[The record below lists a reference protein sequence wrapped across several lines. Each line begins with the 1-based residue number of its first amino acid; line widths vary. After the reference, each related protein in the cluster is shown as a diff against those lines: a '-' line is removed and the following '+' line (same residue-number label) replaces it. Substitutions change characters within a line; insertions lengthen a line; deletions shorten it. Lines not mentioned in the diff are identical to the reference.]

1 MDTKKEGKKQDKEG
15 NEQDEEFLKEKTK
28 KLSIKEGVA
37 YSVMDGAGLRYISPY
52 ALSLG
57 ANNTQIG
64 LLTSL
69 PSLIGNFSQIFSPK
83 LMEKKSRK
91 EIIRFG
97 VLIQA
102 LMWIPLILIALIF
115 ILRKQVGSSP
125 IYFVIAVYTMIIF
138 FGSIASPAWNSLM
151 KDVITKEN
159 GKYFGFRN
167 RVLGITALIV
177 MIIASLLLNYFKEKQ
192 EVMIGFMILFSLAFI
207 FRIISFKLLSK
218 HYEPKL
224 NLEKGYYFSFKDFI
238 KESYKNN
245 FGRFTLFIALIMFA
259 TSVASPFF
267 TVYML
272 KNLNLNYFYWTLI
285 TISSS
290 ISTIIFMPIWGKI
303 SDKFG
308 NLRVLKVT
316 GALIPFV
323 PFLWFFSVFIN
334 SSRPEILLY
343 YLFIVEFF
351 SGIVWAGFNLSSL
364 TFIYDAVSKQRL
376 ALCVAYYNALSGI
389 GIFLG
394 ALLGGLISSLNI
406 HFFNIDVILWIF
418 VLSAILRMVVY
429 LFMINK
435 LKEVRKTEEY
445 KKGDIIKHF
454 KKEIKDDL
462 KMMIYPVYNKFGIQP
477 IRQT

>member
-308 NLRVLKVT
+308 NLMVLKVT
-316 GALIPFV
+316 GALIPLV
-323 PFLWFFSVFIN
+323 PSLWFFSVFIN

>member
-1 MDTKKEGKKQDKEG
+1 MDRKKEGKKD

-69 PSLIGNFSQIFSPK
+69 SSLIGNFSQIFSPR

-91 EIIRFG
+91 NVILFG
-97 VLIQA
+97 VLFQA

-115 ILRKQVGSSP
+115 ILRKQVESTS
-125 IYFVIAVYTMIIF
+125 IYFVIAIYTMIVF
-138 FGSIASPAWNSLM
+138 FGSIAAPAWNSLM
-151 KDVITKEN
+151 KDIITKES

-167 RVLGITALIV
+167 RILGITALVV
-177 MIIASLLLNYFKEKQ
+177 MILASLLLNYFKEKQ
-192 EVMIGFMILFSLAFI
+192 EVMIGFIILFSLAFL
-207 FRIISFKLLSK
+207 FRIVSFKILSK

-245 FGRFTLFIALIMFA
+245 FGKFTLFIALIMFA

-343 YLFIVEFF
+343 YLFPVEFF

-376 ALCVAYYNALSGI
+376 ALCVAYYNALSGV

-406 HFFNIDVILWIF
+406 HFFNIDIILWIF
-418 VLSAILRMVVY
+418 MLSAVLRMIVY

-435 LKEVRKTEEY
+435 IKEVRKTEEY
-445 KKGDIIKHF
+445 KNGDIIKHF
-454 KKEIKDDL
+454 KKELKDDL
-462 KMMIYPVYNKFGIQP
+462 KMMIYPVYNRLGIHP

>member
-1 MDTKKEGKKQDKEG
+1 MDRKKEGKKD

-69 PSLIGNFSQIFSPK
+69 SSLIGNFSQIFSPR

-91 EIIRFG
+91 NVILFG
-97 VLIQA
+97 VLFQA

-115 ILRKQVGSSP
+115 ILRKQVEPTS
-125 IYFVIAVYTMIIF
+125 IYFVIAIYTMIVF
-138 FGSIASPAWNSLM
+138 FGSIAAPAWNSLM
-151 KDVITKEN
+151 KDIITKES

-167 RVLGITALIV
+167 RILGITALVV
-177 MIIASLLLNYFKEKQ
+177 MILASLLLNYFKEKQ
-192 EVMIGFMILFSLAFI
+192 EVMIGFIILFSLAFL
-207 FRIISFKLLSK
+207 FRIVSFKILSK

-245 FGRFTLFIALIMFA
+245 FGKFTLFIALIMFA

-343 YLFIVEFF
+343 YLFPVEFF

-376 ALCVAYYNALSGI
+376 ALCVAYYNALSGV

-406 HFFNIDVILWIF
+406 HFFNIDIILWIF
-418 VLSAILRMVVY
+418 MLSAVLRMIVY

-435 LKEVRKTEEY
+435 IKEVRKTEEY
-445 KKGDIIKHF
+445 KNGDIIKHF
-454 KKEIKDDL
+454 KKELKDDL
-462 KMMIYPVYNKFGIQP
+462 KMMIYPVYNRLGIHP

>member
-1 MDTKKEGKKQDKEG
+1 MEEKED
-15 NEQDEEFLKEKTK
+15 NEEFLKEKTK
-28 KLSIKEGVA
+28 KLSVKEGVA

-57 ANNTQIG
+57 ANNAQIG

-69 PSLIGNFSQIFSPK
+69 PSLIGNFSQVFSPR
-83 LMEKKSRK
+83 LMEKQSRK
-91 EIIRFG
+91 KVILFG
-97 VLIQA
+97 VLFQA
-102 LMWIPLILIALIF
+102 LMWLPLILVALTFLI
-115 ILRKQVGSSP
+115 RKQVEPTS
-125 IYFVIAVYTMIIF
+125 IYFVIAIYTMIVF
-138 FGSIASPAWNSLM
+138 FGSISSPAWNSLM
-151 KDVITKEN
+151 KDIITKDS

-167 RVLGITALIV
+167 RILGIVALIV
-177 MIIASLLLNYFKEKQ
+177 MVGASILLNYFKQRQ
-192 EVMIGFMILFSLAFI
+192 EVMIGFIIIFSLAFI
-207 FRIISFKLLSK
+207 FRMVSFRILSK

-245 FGRFTLFIALIMFA
+245 FGKFTLFIALVMFA

-285 TISSS
+285 SISSA
-290 ISTIIFMPIWGKI
+290 ISAIVFMPIWGKI

-308 NLRVLKVT
+308 NLRVLKMT
-316 GALIPFV
+316 GALIPFA
-323 PFLWFFSVFIN
+323 PLLWFFSVFIN
-334 SSRPEILLY
+334 IQNPEILLY
-343 YLFIVEFF
+343 YLFPVEFF

-376 ALCVAYYNALSGI
+376 ALCIAYYNSLSGI

-394 ALLGGLISSLNI
+394 ALLGGWISSMNL

-418 VLSAILRMVVY
+418 MLSAILRMLVY
-429 LFMINK
+429 VFMIK
-435 LKEVRKTEEY
+435 KIKEVRTTENY
-445 KKGDIIKHF
+445 KKGDIRKEL
-454 KKEIKDDL
+454 KKGLSEEL
-462 KMMIYPVYNKFGIQP
+462 KMMIYPLYSRFGINP

>member
-1 MDTKKEGKKQDKEG
+1 MDRKKEDKKD

-69 PSLIGNFSQIFSPK
+69 SSLIGNFSQIFSPR

-91 EIIRFG
+91 NVILFG
-97 VLIQA
+97 VLFQA

-115 ILRKQVGSSP
+115 ILRKQVESTS
-125 IYFVIAVYTMIIF
+125 IYFVIAIYTMIVF
-138 FGSIASPAWNSLM
+138 FGSIAAPAWNSLM
-151 KDVITKEN
+151 KDIITKES

-167 RVLGITALIV
+167 RILGVTALVI
-177 MIIASLLLNYFKEKQ
+177 MILASLLLNYFKEKQ
-192 EVMIGFMILFSLAFI
+192 EVMIGFIILFSLAFL
-207 FRIISFKLLSK
+207 FRIVSFKILSK

-245 FGRFTLFIALIMFA
+245 FGKFTLFIALIMFA

-343 YLFIVEFF
+343 YLFPVEFF

-376 ALCVAYYNALSGI
+376 ALCVAYYNALSGV

-406 HFFNIDVILWIF
+406 HFFNIDIILWIF
-418 VLSAILRMVVY
+418 MLSAVLRMIVY

-435 LKEVRKTEEY
+435 IKEVRKTEEY
-445 KKGDIIKHF
+445 KNGDIIKHF
-454 KKEIKDDL
+454 KKELKDDL
-462 KMMIYPVYNKFGIQP
+462 KMMIYPVYNRLGIHP